1 MAEEFRATPDQ
12 LRSLAGGVH
21 DVGSKHLGAA
31 SEVRAEVGDGG
42 ADALKAGDAN
52 SFWEQFDNL
61 MGAVEAQGS
70 WLQQLGDNLK
80 TVADTTQ
87 SSDQQS

>member
-12 LRSLAGGVH
+12 LRSQGGGLH
-21 DVGSKHLGAA
+21 DLGSDHLGAA
-31 SEVRAEVGDGG
+31 SDLRAEVGDGG
-42 ADALKAGDAN
+42 DALKAGDAN
-52 SFWEQFDNL
+52 SFWEQFTNL
-61 MGAVEAQGS
+61 TEAVEAQGK

-80 TVADTTQ
+80 TVADTVQ